1 MHIYNT
7 ETKLEINDNQ
17 FLLGGL
23 APDVHKSKSRLKEI
37 SHFTMKD
44 NSGIGYVDY
53 EAFYTKYLTKNKT
66 PFHLGY
72 YFHLISDYI
81 WLEEIYYKKIK
92 WLPKDIKIEAK
103 RMYYR
108 DFWRLNW
115 KLIDYYSLE
124 LISLEKQPIDI
135 DEIDE
140 MLLDELIRD
149 LETDFNMVDSTKGES
164 LKILELEEA
173 IGTIE
178 KTVISCI
185 ANFKKVHGKGM
196 FCLPPTSEIKG
207 IAPKV

>member
-1 MHIYNT
+1 MGSRLMHYCIST
-7 ETKLEINDNQ
+7 IMKQELKINDNQ
-17 FLLGGL
+17 FLLGGI

-37 SHFTMKD
+37 SHFMMED
-44 NSGIGYVDY
+44 NSGTGYVDY

-103 RMYYR
+103 KMYYR

-124 LISLEKQPIDI
+124 LTPLEKQPIDI
-135 DEIDE
+135 DEIDY

-149 LETDFNMVDSTKGES
+149 LEIDFNMANSTKGE
-164 LKILELEEA
+164 LLEILEFEEV
-173 IGTIE
+173 IGIIE
-178 KTVISCI
+178 KTIMSCI
-185 ANFKKVHGKGM
+185 TNFKKV
-196 FCLPPTSEIKG
+196 
-207 IAPKV
+207 